1 MNYLSDLKLLGK
13 AFEEATEME
22 FDKELN
28 DYKKYASFSPSHARR
43 MREITGCR
51 IISPVTMKRAL
62 IILIAAVIFLVGC
75 TAIIYREEISNFFV
89 THFGTHNV
97 VESKAEDNAT
107 ITVEYNLTYVPEG
120 YKLAEEQ
127 SNGFKILKRYIND
140 SGDILK
146 FTQIADQGTKYVF
159 DTEHN
164 AYTIEEY
171 NGKTIYLSKGNERY
185 TLLWLED
192 NYSLYISLPSS
203 IAKEEINKI
212 LDGVMPK

>member
-51 IISPVTMKRAL
+51 ITSPITIKRFMIA
-62 IILIAAVIFLVGC
+62 IIAAVIFLVGC
-75 TAIIYREEISNFFV
+75 TAFIYREEISNFVV
-89 THFGTHNV
+89 THFSTHNV
-97 VESKAEDNAT
+97 VESNVEETST
-107 ITVEYNLTYVPEG
+107 ITVAYNLTYVPEG
-120 YKLAEEQ
+120 YTLVEEQ
-127 SNGFKILKRYIND
+127 SNELTIIKKYVNNVGNV
-140 SGDILK
+140 
-146 FTQIADQGTKYVF
+146 IAFIQRTEKDTKYVF

-164 AYTIEEY
+164 EYYIENY
-171 NGKTIYLSKGNERY
+171 NGKTIYLSESKERY
-185 TLLWLED
+185 ALLWLED